1 MARTTPF
8 LRYLRIERFGR
19 FHDKTVGPFDEHL
32 NIVYGGNEAGKT
44 TLAAFVGGVLFGW
57 EESGRRPAAGG
68 IPTSPPVPSGAGV

>member
-1 MARTTPF
+1 MVRTTPF

-32 NIVYGGNEAGKT
+32 NIVYGGNEAAKT

-57 EESGRRPAAGG
+57 E
-68 IPTSPPVPSGAGV
+68 